1 MFEKQI
7 KVKKIHKKGA
17 KVKGKILE
25 YGVILGD
32 DGRKYSFSYD
42 DIMNL
47 SQKGR
52 QKLENLGVD
61 FIPNDESATE
71 IYLLIKE
78 NSRTESEIQKA
89 EFKNAESNTQN
100 SQPKS
105 QNAQSYTENS
115 KITRRKTIDK
125 NAQNNSQNANEFSNK
140 AQNENSQNFQ
150 TSNSNANFQNLNQN
164 SQKTQLDSI
173 KRKAYIMLVCYAL
186 FFLIVPFIVAFVLN
200 IMVVLELQRAAQSRT
215 LFKNFIISIVLP
227 IVIFLLLVVFLVL
240 FALDFSDV
248 MDIDGFL
255 EKLDS
260 GGFNILLGMIIVLPA
275 YYFYYLYSKESAHI
289 TNQPYFIYSFWTSLA
304 FALMSEI
311 SYVLSAI
318 FFIASVIFYAM
329 AWIKFKEIVVKEK

>member
-1 MFEKQI
+1 M
-7 KVKKIHKKGA
+7 
-17 KVKGKILE
+17 KGKILE

-61 FIPNDESATE
+61 FIPNDDRATE

-78 NSRTESEIQKA
+78 NSRTENEIQKA
-89 EFKNAESNTQN
+89 EFKNAENDTQN

-115 KITRRKTIDK
+115 KITRRKMIDK

-140 AQNENSQNFQ
+140 TQNESENKENYNPKIWQRNENSQNFQ
-150 TSNSNANFQNLNQN
+150 SSNANFQNQ
-164 SQKTQLDSI
+164 SPQETQLDSI

-186 FFLIVPFIVAFVLN
+186 FFLIIPFIVAFVLN

-227 IVIFLLLVVFLVL
+227 IVIFILLVVFLVL

-255 EKLDS
+255 AKLDS
-260 GGFNILLGMIIVLPA
+260 GGFNTLLGMIIVLPA
-275 YYFYYLYSKESAHI
+275 YYFYYLYSKESAYI

-304 FALMSEI
+304 SALMSEI
-311 SYVLSAI
+311 SYMLSAI
-318 FFIASVIFYAM
+318 FFIVSVIFYAM